1 MYRNRQQNCQNGLAT
16 SAERNLFAE
25 ESEENDKPIALSDK
39 ENRQNQNEQYQKDI
53 EKRLNSCES
62 FAGTRAL
69 IQRKCGDFLQL
80 SNVLI
85 LSMILL

>member
-1 MYRNRQQNCQNGLAT
+1 MYLNRQQNCQNGLAT
-16 SAERNLFAE
+16 SAKRNLFAGE
-25 ESEENDKPIALSDK
+25 NEENDKPIALSDK
-39 ENRQNQNEQYQKDI
+39 ENRQNQNEQYQKDT

-62 FAGTRAL
+62 FSGTRVL